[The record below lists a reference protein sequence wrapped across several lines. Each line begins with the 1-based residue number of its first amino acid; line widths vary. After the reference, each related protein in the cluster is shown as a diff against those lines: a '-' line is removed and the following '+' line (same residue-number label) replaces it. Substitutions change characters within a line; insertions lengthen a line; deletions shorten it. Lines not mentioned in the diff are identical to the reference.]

1 MATVS
6 SCPNCGAPV
15 ELRWSQ
21 AVQTTCAYC
30 RSVLVRHEMDLAK
43 VGEVAELPVLP
54 SPIQLGTEGRWGDA
68 SFVVVGRI
76 VYEYERGGWSEWHF
90 VTNEGKSG
98 WLSDAQLEYAVT
110 FLADP
115 KGQLP
120 PEPGALRQRQP
131 LRLAGRSLQLQTVT
145 RARYRG
151 VEGELPFEYWD
162 KSEVFFADLRSRGR
176 EFATIDYS
184 EPAPLFFAGESVEYD
199 ELRLTNVREFEGWEA
214 R

>member
-1 MATVS
+1 MARIA

-15 ELRWSQ
+15 ELRWAQ

-30 RSVLVRHEMDLAK
+30 RSVLVRHEADLAK
-43 VGEVAELPVLP
+43 VGEVAELPALP
-54 SPIQLGTEGRWGDA
+54 SPIQLGTEGRWGSA

-90 VTNEGKSG
+90 VTNEGRSG
-98 WLSDAQLEYAVT
+98 WLSDAQLEYAVS

-115 KGQLP
+115 AGLP
-120 PEPGALRQRQP
+120 PEPSGMTRGRRLQ
-131 LRLAGRSLQLQTVT
+131 LAGRSLEVTTVT

-162 KSEVFFADLRSRGR
+162 KEEVTFADLRGTDGA
-176 EFATIDYS
+176 FATADYT
-184 EPAPLFFAGESVEYD
+184 ERPPLLYVGALVEYD
-199 ELRLTNVREFEGWEA
+199 ALKLRNVVQFEGWPA
-214 R
+214 A

>member
-1 MATVS
+1 MATAA

-15 ELRWSQ
+15 ELRWAQ

-30 RSVLVRHEMDLAK
+30 QSILVRHDVDLER
-43 VGEVAELPVLP
+43 VGQVSDLPATP
-54 SPIQLGTEGRWGDA
+54 SPIQLGTEGRWGSA

-120 PEPGALRQRQP
+120 PDPGALRQRQA
-131 LRLAGRSLQLQTVT
+131 LRLAGKSLQLQTVT

-162 KSEVFFADLRSRGR
+162 KQEVVFADFRG
-176 EFATIDYS
+176 EDGAFATADYT
-184 EPAPLFFAGESVEYD
+184 ERPALLFVGELVDYD
-199 ELRLTNVREFEGWEA
+199 ALRLRNVVQFEGWPA
-214 R
+214 A

>member
-1 MATVS
+1 MAAVS

-30 RSVLVRHEMDLAK
+30 RSVLVRHDMDLAK

-54 SPIQLGTEGRWGDA
+54 SPIQLGTEGRWGHA

-120 PEPGALRQRQP
+120 ADPAELRRRGALR
-131 LRLAGRSLQLQTVT
+131 AGGKSLELLTVT

-162 KSEVFFADLRSRGR
+162 KEEVVFADFRGTDGA
-176 EFATIDYS
+176 FATADYT
-184 EPAPLFFAGESVEYD
+184 ERPPLLFVGELVDYD
-199 ELRLTNVREFEGWEA
+199 ALALRNVVQFEGWPA
-214 R
+214 A

>member
-1 MATVS
+1 MPTIA

-15 ELRWSQ
+15 ELRWAQ

-43 VGEVAELPVLP
+43 VGEVAELPALP
-54 SPIQLGTEGRWGDA
+54 SPIQLGTEGRYGSA
-68 SFVVVGRI
+68 NFMVVGRI
-76 VYEYERGGWSEWHF
+76 VYEYERGGWNEWHF
-90 VTNEGKSG
+90 VTSEGRSG

-115 KGQLP
+115 KGKLP
-120 PEPGALRQRQP
+120 AEPAALRRGQV
-131 LRLAGRSLQLQTVT
+131 LQFGDKRYEVLTLT

-162 KSEVFFADLRSRGR
+162 KSEVTFADMRG
-176 EFATIDYS
+176 EGGLFATADYT
-184 EPAPLFFAGESVEYD
+184 ERPPLLFAGQLVAFD
-199 ELRLTNVREFEGWEA
+199 DLRLRNLVQFEGWPA
-214 R
+214 A

>member
-1 MATVS
+1 MPAIA

-15 ELRWSQ
+15 ELRWAQ

-30 RSVLVRHEMDLAK
+30 RSVLVRHEADLTK
-43 VGEVAELPVLP
+43 VGEVAELPLLP
-54 SPIQLGTEGRWGDA
+54 SPIQLGTEGRWGDV

-90 VTNEGKSG
+90 VTNEGRSG

-110 FLADP
+110 FLADH

-120 PEPGALRQRQP
+120 ADPAVLERWRGLRID
-131 LRLAGRSLQLQTVT
+131 GKSLHLQTVT

-151 VEGELPFEYWD
+151 VEGDLPFEYWD
-162 KSEVFFADLRSRGR
+162 KREVTFADFRG
-176 EFATIDYS
+176 EDGAFATADYT
-184 EPAPLFFAGESVEYD
+184 ERPPLLFVGELVEYD
-199 ELRLTNVREFEGWEA
+199 WLELRNVVQFEGWPA
-214 R
+214 A

>member
-1 MATVS
+1 MARIA

-15 ELRWSQ
+15 ELRWAQ
-21 AVQTTCAYC
+21 AVQTTCPYC
-30 RSVLVRHEMDLAK
+30 RSVLVRHDADLAK
-43 VGEVAELPVLP
+43 VGEVAELPLLP

-90 VTNEGKSG
+90 VTSGGKSG

-110 FLADP
+110 FLADH
-115 KGQLP
+115 KGQLSYD
-120 PEPGALRQRQP
+120 PEKLKRGQVV
-131 LRLAGRSLQLQTVT
+131 RLAGKTLQVQTLT

-162 KSEVFFADLRSRGR
+162 KRGVVFADLRG
-176 EFATIDYS
+176 EDGAFATVDFTERPPLLFVGELVDYD
-184 EPAPLFFAGESVEYD
+184 A
-199 ELRLTNVREFEGWEA
+199 LRLRNVVQFEGWPA
-214 R
+214 A

>member
-1 MATVS
+1 MANLAN
-6 SCPNCGAPV
+6 CPQCGAPV
-15 ELRWSQ
+15 ELRWAQ
-21 AVQTTCAYC
+21 AVQTTCPYC
-30 RSVLVRHEMDLAK
+30 RSVLVRHDLELAK
-43 VGEVAELPVLP
+43 VGTVAELPSLP
-54 SPIQLGTEGRWGDA
+54 SPIQLGTEGRWGSA

-120 PEPGALRQRQP
+120 ADHADLQRRGALRV
-131 LRLAGRSLQLQTVT
+131 GGKSLELLTVT

-162 KSEVFFADLRSRGR
+162 KEEVVFADFRGTDGA
-176 EFATIDYS
+176 FATADYT
-184 EPAPLFFAGESVEYD
+184 ERPPLLFVGELVDYD
-199 ELRLTNVREFEGWEA
+199 ALALRNVVQFEGWPA
-214 R
+214 A